1 MATKLYAQKDTH
13 QEQTEA
19 TNENVRRATAWEL
32 HRLQV
37 KECDMTVGKC
47 SISDMSSKLKDAA
60 GDAATA
66 NAALL
71 DAIFGFPDGVP
82 SLGLGS
88 IEIILPLAEPTSEG
102 E

>member
-1 MATKLYAQKDTH
+1 
-13 QEQTEA
+13 
-19 TNENVRRATAWEL
+19 
-32 HRLQV
+32 
-37 KECDMTVGKC
+37 
-47 SISDMSSKLKDAA
+47 MSSKLKDAA

-88 IEIILPLAEPTSEG
+88 IEIILSLAEPTSEG
-102 E
+102 D